1 MKIILLGDTHFELF
15 NVYLA
20 DKIMKLESTK
30 QSFLSHLHYFHHPV
44 FLNML
49 TLRNSPKFFP
59 DVNC

>member
-44 FLNML
+44 FLNM
-49 TLRNSPKFFP
+49 
-59 DVNC
+59 